1 MNHKSDTSSQTPSAA
16 KNISINLQT
25 RPFPKLATPEGGTR
39 EQEVSHSG
47 VSYSEN
53 LLEKIIHT
61 PTPEAIA
68 PVQRKLKNR
77 LQTISNQSETLQ
89 TKLNI
94 GEPDDKYEKEADKTA
109 KTVVEKTV
117 VEKINKP
124 DIQRTKLPKLSRTDL
139 VTPMDSTLQN
149 QPIQKQEVTEEME
162 IEKSQESLLGFTENP
177 EPPPIKPREIG
188 GNRLRRKPLLQR
200 HENIGGG
207 EASQNLESSI
217 QRMRGSG
224 QPLEPKLKLK
234 MERAMGTDFSTV
246 KIHTDTQS
254 DRLNQSIQA
263 KAFTTGQDVFFRQ
276 GAYAPT
282 SRDGQELIAHELT
295 HVVQQNG
302 NKLRRSLQP
311 LSPQPLFA
319 QQQKKLS
326 VQRKFNLKTSEETRL
341 LSSDTDKKQ
350 EMVSSLVNALKTK
363 KDALTQYE
371 EKGKE
376 QDIETYVNHQN
387 LKTEI
392 QTMLDSNIDYGEVD
406 INNEQQLALFYFR
419 VKKQLDPE
427 QRKRQLE
434 TAKETG
440 QANAQDFID
449 KLDEGS
455 YEDRVKHSVGVWEN
469 GKEVEKIYNLAI
481 LGAGASAAYYIENNL
496 NNIDLDKTI
505 LIGEEQPWRKE
516 RGAKGVINHP
526 MNMITPK
533 HQKGKELQDS
543 EGGLASRRDFSDEV
557 DKVVKQIPRKANKIL
572 SVQKQGYAT
581 KYYRIDLGSEV
592 VYAQNVV
599 VGLGIGKHKLP
610 DDIAGN
616 EQKQADIK
624 KSENAFKENIPRVLN
639 MDEFQRAISEE
650 TITAEEINSM
660 VISGPNAGI
669 DVATT
674 AIRKNI
680 KKVSW
685 IVGNSGPMFL
695 PGTDNV
701 FAAKSQKKATKVK
714 EENEKVKKDGE
725 ITYYQ
730 YYYNSVDVGTD
741 GVTVHYGDGKKEDQG
756 PPIKADLLVY
766 ALGPDAKSLRDMFT
780 LSDGYDNKG
789 DKIALEAVYDI
800 NQHFNRDDSENLEA
814 QLRLYFDYYFRE
826 KKKVE
831 ESQVKPE
838 IEKAIEIFNE
848 VIKKIP
854 AKPQERPEHRAF
866 NTPIAKKLP
875 TVLGLKAR
883 KDDKYDESSL
893 EFMGGSAYRLA
904 EIDETKYAYVSQSFQ
919 NLLND
924 DFVELE
930 ENFKTEEY
938 STNHLARLKQYLEFC
953 YDLARDME
961 QKSKWETWDNKYYTE
976 RVQSYRETLND
987 MRKNNPLFSE
997 VNVKRYKGLLT
1008 RATHHQD
1015 MLEEYFANRLK
1026 NPNEQKASTHMAK
1039 NQKTLPQNVLLSDQL
1054 TATRST
1060 IEARQESIPSYIV
1073 EGVNLITGD
1082 QTVIASYIASALGN
1096 IPAPLADH
1104 LTSQIIF
1111 ARRHMQDEEG
1121 PLPAPNVDDPNST
1134 FNINAQ
1140 NKFQKTWNDFLDK
1153 ANNAFSAYD

>member
-1 MNHKSDTSSQTPSAA
+1 MATS
-16 KNISINLQT
+16 
-25 RPFPKLATPEGGTR
+25 EGGTL
-39 EQEVSHSG
+39 EQEVSPSS

-61 PTPEAIA
+61 STPEAIA

-77 LQTISNQSETLQ
+77 LQTISNQSVTLQ

-109 KTVVEKTV
+109 KTVVEK
-117 VEKINKP
+117 INKP
-124 DIQRTKLPKLSRTDL
+124 DIQRTKLPKLARTDL
-139 VTPMDSTLQN
+139 VATSMDSTLQN
-149 QPIQKQEVTEEME
+149 QPIQKQEVTEEKE
-162 IEKSQESLLGFTENP
+162 IEKSQESLLEFTENP
-177 EPPPIKPREIG
+177 EPPPIQPREIG
-188 GNRLRRKPLLQR
+188 ANRLRRKPLLQR
-200 HENIGGG
+200 RENIGGG

-234 MERAMGTDFSTV
+234 IEQAMGTDFSAV
-246 KIHTDTQS
+246 KIHTDAQS
-254 DRLNQSIQA
+254 DRLNKSIQA

-295 HVVQQNG
+295 HVVQQKG

-341 LSSDTDKKQ
+341 LSSDPNKKE

-363 KDALTQYE
+363 KNELTKYE

-376 QDIETYVNHQN
+376 KDIETYVNHQN
-387 LKTEI
+387 LETEI
-392 QTMLDSNIDYGEVD
+392 QKMLESNIDYGEVD
-406 INNEQQLALFYFR
+406 INNEQQLAFFYFR

-427 QRKRQLE
+427 QRKGQLE

-455 YEDRVKHSVGVWEN
+455 YEARVKHSVKVWED
-469 GKEVEKIYNLAI
+469 KEVEKVYNLAI
-481 LGAGASAAYYIENNL
+481 LGAGASAAYYIESNL
-496 NNIDLDKTI
+496 NNINLDKTI
-505 LIGEEQPWRKE
+505 LIGEEQPWRNE

-543 EGGLASRRDFSDEV
+543 KGGLASRQVFSNEV
-557 DKVVKQIPRKANKIL
+557 DKVVKQIPRKTNKIL

-616 EQKQADIK
+616 EQKQTDIK
-624 KSENAFKENIPRVLN
+624 KSENAFKGNIPRVLN

-650 TITAEEINSM
+650 TIKAEDIKSM

-669 DVATT
+669 DIATT

-701 FAAKSQKKATKVK
+701 FAAKSQKKAKKV
-714 EENEKVKKDGE
+714 EEKNEKVKKDGE

-800 NQHFNRDDSENLEA
+800 NQHFNLDDSGNLEE
-814 QLRLYFDYYFRE
+814 QLNLYFDYYFRH

-831 ESQVKPE
+831 ENQVKPE
-838 IEKAIEIFNE
+838 IEKAIKIFNE

-854 AKPQERPEHRAF
+854 AKPQKRDEHRSF

-961 QKSKWETWDNKYYTE
+961 QKSKWEKWDNEYYTE

-987 MRKNNPLFSE
+987 MRKNKPLFSE
-997 VNVKRYKGLLT
+997 INVKRYKGLLT

-1015 MLEEYFANRLK
+1015 MLEEYFANRLT
-1026 NPNEQKASTHMAK
+1026 NHNEQKASTHMAK

-1060 IEARQESIPSYIV
+1060 IEARQESIPSYIA

-1104 LTSQIIF
+1104 LTTQIIF
-1111 ARRHMQDEEG
+1111 ARRHMQDDLG
-1121 PLPAPNVDDPNST
+1121 PLPAPNEDSNPESV
-1134 FNINAQ
+1134 FNIEAQ
-1140 NKFQKTWNDFLDK
+1140 NKFQKTWNDFLDE

>member
-1 MNHKSDTSSQTPSAA
+1 MGHTNDRSTKASSLVKPTSL
-16 KNISINLQT
+16 NLQP
-25 RPFPKLATPEGGTR
+25 RPFAPLESDEKEET
-39 EQEVSHSG
+39 VSRKSA
-47 VSYSEN
+47 YSEN
-53 LLEKIIHT
+53 FLEKIINT
-61 PTPEAIA
+61 PKPELATT
-68 PVQRKLKNR
+68 VQRKSRNPLKAIAAERN
-77 LQTISNQSETLQ
+77 N
-89 TKLNI
+89 
-94 GEPDDKYEKEADKTA
+94 A
-109 KTVVEKTV
+109 V
-117 VEKINKP
+117 
-124 DIQRTKLPKLSRTDL
+124 
-139 VTPMDSTLQN
+139 LQN
-149 QPIQKQEVTEEME
+149 QSIQRQESIEE
-162 IEKSQESLLGFTENP
+162 EKSEEEQEDAKEFTMNP
-177 EPPPIKPREIG
+177 EPPPVQRKFE
-188 GNRLRRKPLLQR
+188 NRLKAKAAERMAIQAKLAIGEPNDKYEQEADATAARVVQQINSSTISQSQPIQRQELEEDEELQMKPLVQR
-200 HENIGGG
+200 RENLGGG
-207 EASQNLESSI
+207 EASTDLESAI
-217 QRMRGSG
+217 QSARGSG
-224 QPLEPKLKLK
+224 QSLDTNLQQ
-234 MERAMGTDFSTV
+234 AMGQAMGADFSGV
-246 KIHTDTQS
+246 KVHTDSQS
-254 DRLNQSIQA
+254 DQLNKSIQA

-276 GAYAPT
+276 GAYEPS
-282 SRDGQELIAHELT
+282 SRGGQELIAHELT

-302 NKLRRSLQP
+302 GAVQR
-311 LSPQPLFA
+311 SPQLLSKQE
-319 QQQKKLS
+319 QQSLS
-326 VQRKFNLKTSEETRL
+326 IQRKFNLTKDEKTRL
-341 LSSDTDKKQ
+341 LSSGSINKETI
-350 EMVSSLVNALKTK
+350 VSSSVDALKTK
-363 KDALTQYE
+363 KESLKQYE

-376 QDIETYVNHQN
+376 QDVDTYVNHTN
-387 LKTEI
+387 LKEEI
-392 QTMLDSNIDYGEVD
+392 EIMFDSNIEYGEVD
-406 INNEQQLALFYFR
+406 INNVQQLALFYFR

-427 QRKRQLE
+427 QRKGQLE

-440 QANAQDFID
+440 QANAEDFID

-469 GKEVEKIYNLAI
+469 GKEVEKVYNLAI

-496 NNIDLDKTI
+496 HNINLDKTI

-543 EGGLASRRDFSDEV
+543 EGGLASRQKFSDEV
-557 DKVVKQIPRKANKIL
+557 DNVVKQIPRKANKIL

-581 KYYRIDLGSEV
+581 KYYRIDLGSEA
-592 VYAQNVV
+592 VYAQNVI

-610 DDIAGN
+610 DDIAGD
-616 EQKQADIK
+616 EQKQTDIK
-624 KSENAFKENIPRVLN
+624 KEENAFKKDIPRVLN
-639 MDEFQRAISEE
+639 MDEFQQAISEG
-650 TITAEEINSM
+650 TITGEEIKSM

-674 AIRKNI
+674 AIRNKIKN
-680 KKVSW
+680 VSW

-701 FAAKSQKKATKVK
+701 FAAKSQQKATKVDEK
-714 EENEKVKKDGE
+714 TPKVKKDGE

-756 PPIKADLLVY
+756 LPIKADLFVY

-780 LSDGYDNKG
+780 LSDGYENKG
-789 DKIALEAVYDI
+789 DNIPLEAVYDI
-800 NQHFNRDDSENLEA
+800 NQHFNRDDSGNLEE
-814 QLRLYFDYYFRE
+814 QLRIYFDYYFR
-826 KKKVE
+826 KKKIE
-831 ESQVKPE
+831 ESQINSE
-838 IEKAIEIFNE
+838 IDKAIEIFKK
-848 VIKKIP
+848 VIEKIP

-904 EIDETKYAYVSQSFQ
+904 EIDNTKYTYVSQAFQ

-924 DFVELE
+924 DYVDLE
-930 ENFKTEEY
+930 KKFIESQETCPWKGWLT
-938 STNHLARLKQYLEFC
+938 RIKGYLERC
-953 YDLARDME
+953 KDVASEME
-961 QKSKWETWDNKYYTE
+961 KNSDWKERKIKYYNE
-976 RVQSYRETLND
+976 LIEDEKKTLSS
-987 MRKNNPLFSE
+987 MQEGNPSFSE

-1015 MLEEYFANRLK
+1015 MLEEYFANRK
-1026 NPNEQKASTHMAK
+1026 INPNEQKASTHMTK

-1104 LTSQIIF
+1104 LTTQIIF
-1111 ARRHMQDEEG
+1111 ARRHMQDHLG
-1121 PLPAPNVDDPNST
+1121 PLPAPNEDSNPESV
-1134 FNINAQ
+1134 FNIEAQ
-1140 NKFQKTWNDFLDK
+1140 NKFQETWNLFLDE
-1153 ANNAFSAYD
+1153 ANNAFSTYG

>member
-1 MNHKSDTSSQTPSAA
+1 MGHTNDISTKTSSLVNPTSL
-16 KNISINLQT
+16 NLQP
-25 RPFPKLATPEGGTR
+25 RPFAPLESDEKDEA
-39 EQEVSHSG
+39 VSRKSG
-47 VSYSEN
+47 YSEN
-53 LLEKIIHT
+53 FLEKIINT
-61 PTPEAIA
+61 PRSESAT
-68 PVQRKLKNR
+68 PVQRKSGNKLKAIAAER
-77 LQTISNQSETLQ
+77 AS
-89 TKLNI
+89 
-94 GEPDDKYEKEADKTA
+94 AA
-109 KTVVEKTV
+109 
-117 VEKINKP
+117 
-124 DIQRTKLPKLSRTDL
+124 
-139 VTPMDSTLQN
+139 LQN
-149 QPIQKQEVTEEME
+149 QPIQRQESVVE
-162 IEKSQESLLGFTENP
+162 EKSEGEQESGKEFTMNP
-177 EPPPIKPREIG
+177 EPPPIQRKF
-188 GNRLRRKPLLQR
+188 GNRLKAIAAERMAIQAKLAIGEPNDKYEQEADATAARVVQQINSSTPSQSQPVQRQEMAEDEELQMKPIVQRR
-200 HENIGGG
+200 ENIGGG
-207 EASQNLESSI
+207 EASTDLESSI
-217 QRMRGSG
+217 QSARGGG
-224 QPLEPKLKLK
+224 QSLDANLQQS
-234 MERAMGTDFSTV
+234 MGQAMGADFSGV
-246 KIHTDTQS
+246 KVHTDSQS
-254 DRLNQSIQA
+254 DQLNKSIQA
-263 KAFTTGQDVFFRQ
+263 KAFTTGQDLFFRQ
-276 GAYAPT
+276 GAYEPS
-282 SRDGQELIAHELT
+282 SRGGQELIAHELT

-302 NKLRRSLQP
+302 GAVQRSPSFKQDQP
-311 LSPQPLFA
+311 SLSI
-319 QQQKKLS
+319 
-326 VQRKFNLKTSEETRL
+326 QRKFNLTKDEKTRL
-341 LSSDTDKKQ
+341 LSSDT
-350 EMVSSLVNALKTK
+350 ENREAIVSSSVDALKTRK
-363 KDALTQYE
+363 EDLKQYE

-376 QDIETYVNHQN
+376 KDVETYVNHTN
-387 LKTEI
+387 LKEEI
-392 QTMLDSNIDYGEVD
+392 KIMFDSNIDYGEVD
-406 INNEQQLALFYFR
+406 INNVQQLALFYFR

-427 QRKRQLE
+427 QRKGQLE

-469 GKEVEKIYNLAI
+469 GQKVEKVYNLAI

-496 NNIDLDKTI
+496 NNINLDKTI

-516 RGAKGVINHP
+516 RGDKGVINHP
-526 MNMITPK
+526 MNMINPK
-533 HQKGKELQDS
+533 QQKGKELQDS
-543 EGGLASRRDFSDEV
+543 GGGLASRQEFSDEV
-557 DKVVKQIPRKANKIL
+557 DKVVNQIPRKENKIL

-599 VGLGIGKHKLP
+599 VGLGIGKHTLP
-610 DDIAGN
+610 KDIAENG
-616 EQKQADIK
+616 QKQTDIK
-624 KSENAFKENIPRVLN
+624 NPENAFKENIPRVLN

-650 TITAEEINSM
+650 TITSGDIKSM

-680 KKVSW
+680 KNVSW

-701 FAAKSQKKATKVK
+701 FAAKSQKKATKND
-714 EENEKVKKDGE
+714 EQNEKVKKDGE

-730 YYYNSVDVGTD
+730 YYYNSVDVGNG

-756 PPIKADLLVY
+756 PPIKADLFVY

-780 LSDGYDNKG
+780 LSDGYEKKG
-789 DKIALEAVYDI
+789 DNIPLEAVYDI
-800 NQHFNRDDSENLEA
+800 NQHFNRDDSGNLEE
-814 QLRLYFDYYFRE
+814 QLNLYFDYYFRH

-831 ESQVKPE
+831 EHQVKSE
-838 IEKAIEIFNE
+838 IEKAIKIFNE

-854 AKPQERPEHRAF
+854 AKPKERHENRAF

-904 EIDETKYAYVSQSFQ
+904 EIDNTKYAYVSQSFQ

-924 DFVELE
+924 YYVDLE
-930 ENFKTEEY
+930 KKFIESQEKCPWDGW
-938 STNHLARLKQYLEFC
+938 LARIKGYLERC
-953 YDLARDME
+953 KDVASEME
-961 QKSKWETWDNKYYTE
+961 KNPDWKERQIKYYNE
-976 RVQSYRETLND
+976 LIEDEKKTLNS
-987 MRKNNPLFSE
+987 MQEGNPSFSE

-1015 MLEEYFANRLK
+1015 MLEEYFANRK
-1026 NPNEQKASTHMAK
+1026 INPNEQKASTHMTK

-1060 IEARQESIPSYIV
+1060 IEARQESIPSYIA

-1104 LTSQIIF
+1104 LTTQIIF
-1111 ARRHMQDEEG
+1111 ARRHMEDTLG
-1121 PLPAPNVDDPNST
+1121 PLPAPSNNENPESV
-1134 FNINAQ
+1134 FNIEAQ
-1140 NKFQKTWNDFLDK
+1140 NTFQKTWNKFLDE